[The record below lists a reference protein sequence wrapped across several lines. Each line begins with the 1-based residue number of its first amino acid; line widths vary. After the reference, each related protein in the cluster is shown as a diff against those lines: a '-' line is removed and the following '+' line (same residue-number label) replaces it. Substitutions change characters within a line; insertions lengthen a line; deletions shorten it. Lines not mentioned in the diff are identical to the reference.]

1 MPKHAKTS
9 LSDFLSAQKKE
20 DKASNRPHKGKRY
33 PQKMTLI
40 TSQNASPAFIG

>member
-9 LSDFLSAQKKE
+9 LSDFLSAQKRKT
-20 DKASNRPHKGKRY
+20 RPATGHTKVKGT
-33 PQKMTLI
+33 QKMTLI